1 MKLLS
6 NRILLSNTDL
16 FTTINNNSTNKIDLS
31 FTEKKYH
38 LDKDNFKTELD
49 LIRSRNYPL
58 LRQVLNAL
66 ETNQIILCNNNNL
79 KTSVVYVFG
88 TDKSDNISTVFI
100 NMARYVK
107 SEQAVDPSTG
117 NIKYN
122 ISTTGGYEELY
133 NLLLS
138 AYIGLK
144 AKLVYNNS
152 KAVSILRNI
161 YADIFSQLMS
171 KSYGNPLDG
180 ETFRFIVSHFF
191 YNGDI
196 SGQDLGMLLK
206 FNPDRVTA
214 LMLKYPGYFD
224 RRDGIQLSEVIDL
237 ICKEFPSLA
246 RNELNTAGFII
257 NSASKIGDNALYIL
271 DNNTYFLAMCVAK
284 ARRSKVFTG
293 YSLKPI
299 ESDSSTLLATV
310 YQSVV

>member
-1 MKLLS
+1 MKLS
-6 NRILLSNTDL
+6 TNRILLSQTDL
-16 FTTINNNSTNKIDLS
+16 FTTVNNNSSNKIDLS
-31 FTEKKYH
+31 FTEKRYH
-38 LDKDNFKTELD
+38 LNPEDFKTELE

-58 LRQVLNAL
+58 LRQVLNAVD
-66 ETNQIILCNNNNL
+66 TKQIVLCNNNNL

-100 NMARYVK
+100 NMARYITTA
-107 SEQAVDPSTG
+107 QAVDPATG
-117 NIKYN
+117 NIKMN
-122 ISTTGGYEELY
+122 ISTAGGYEELY

-144 AKLVYNNS
+144 AKLVFNNS

-206 FNPDRVTA
+206 YNPDRVAA
-214 LMLKYPGYFD
+214 LMLKYPGYFE
-224 RRDGIQLSEVIDL
+224 RRDGIQLSELIDL

-246 RNELNTAGFII
+246 RNDLNTLGFII

-271 DNNTYFLAMCVAK
+271 DNNAYFLAMCVAK
-284 ARRSKVFTG
+284 SRRSKVFTG

>member
-1 MKLLS
+1 MKLLP

-16 FTTINNNSTNKIDLS
+16 FTIINENSANKIDLS
-31 FTEKKYH
+31 FIEKRFH
-38 LDKDNFKTELD
+38 LDIDDFKTELD

-66 ETNQIILCNNNNL
+66 ESKQIILCNNGNI

-88 TDKSDNISTVFI
+88 TDKTNNISAVFI
-100 NMARYVK
+100 NMSRYIK
-107 SEQAVDPSTG
+107 TEQSVDPSTG
-117 NIKYN
+117 NIKNN
-122 ISTTGGYEELY
+122 ISTSNGYEELY

-196 SGQDLGMLLK
+196 SGQELGMLLK
-206 FNPDRVTA
+206 YNPDRVTA

-224 RRDGIQLSEVIDL
+224 KRDGIQLSEVIDL

-246 RNELNTAGFII
+246 RNDLNTAGFIV
-257 NSASKIGDNALYIL
+257 NGASKIGDNALYIL

-299 ESDSSTLLATV
+299 ESDSSTLLANI
-310 YQSVV
+310 YQSVI

>member
-1 MKLLS
+1 MKLLP

-16 FTTINNNSTNKIDLS
+16 FTIINENSANKIDLS
-31 FTEKKYH
+31 FIEKRFH
-38 LDKDNFKTELD
+38 LDIDDFKTELD

-66 ETNQIILCNNNNL
+66 ESKQIILCNNDNI
-79 KTSVVYVFG
+79 KTSVVYIFG
-88 TDKSDNISTVFI
+88 TDKSDNISTVFV
-100 NMARYVK
+100 NMSRYIK
-107 SEQAVDPSTG
+107 TEQSVDPSTG
-117 NIKYN
+117 NIKNN
-122 ISTTGGYEELY
+122 ISTTNGYEELY

-152 KAVSILRNI
+152 KAVTILRNI

-206 FNPDRVTA
+206 YNPDRVTA

-224 RRDGIQLSEVIDL
+224 KRDGIQLSEVIDL

-246 RNELNTAGFII
+246 RNDLNTAGFIV

-271 DNNTYFLAMCVAK
+271 DNNTYFLSMCVAK
-284 ARRSKVFTG
+284 ARRSKVFIG

-299 ESDSSTLLATV
+299 ESDSSTLLANI
-310 YQSVV
+310 YQSVI

>member
-1 MKLLS
+1 MKLSS
-6 NRILLSNTDL
+6 NRILLSQTDL

-31 FTEKKYH
+31 FIEKRYH
-38 LDKDNFKTELD
+38 LDKNSFKTELD

-58 LRQVLNAL
+58 LRQVLSAL
-66 ETNQIILCNNNNL
+66 DNGQIVLCDNGNL
-79 KTSVVYVFG
+79 KTSIVYVFG
-88 TDKSDNISTVFI
+88 TDKSDNISNVFV
-100 NMARYVK
+100 NMSRYVTK
-107 SEQAVDPSTG
+107 ENTVDASTG
-117 NIKYN
+117 NIKQN
-122 ISTTGGYEELY
+122 ISTVGGYEELF

-138 AYIGLK
+138 AYVGLK
-144 AKLVYNNS
+144 AKQVYNNS

-206 FNPDRVTA
+206 YNQDRVTA

-246 RNELNTAGFII
+246 RNELSTAGFIV

-284 ARRSKVFTG
+284 SRRSKVFTG

-299 ESDSSTLLATV
+299 ESDSSTLLATI
-310 YQSVV
+310 YQSIV